1 MCYNLNEQKLLL
13 DCTHSGKEDGVRKVA
28 LQAGET
34 LALRIFVDRSSVEVF
49 ANEGQATMT
58 SRIYPK
64 ESRLGI
70 ELFTEGGNVIVKE
83 LTYWN
88 LKDIW
93 G

>member
-1 MCYNLNEQKLLL
+1 
-13 DCTHSGKEDGVRKVA
+13 
-28 LQAGET
+28 
-34 LALRIFVDRSSVEVF
+34 
-49 ANEGQATMT
+49 MT